1 VEIIDNILTKDAPLD
16 YQEVMNELR
25 GYEAPRDRLS
35 RLVQQGQ
42 VVRVKQGL
50 YLSPGAKVDPLVLS
64 ALVYGPSY
72 VSLETAMAIHG
83 MIPERTEEIT
93 AITSKRAKLFA
104 TPVGRFRYHPVN
116 ERVFPCGFQ
125 IVEADGG
132 SYLLAEPEKA
142 LCDRVARVRGLSAQR
157 DVEPLLAEDLRIDM
171 DTLATLRLPLMKEI
185 TERYRRK
192 NVTAFYRWLNRWR
205 EKRGRPS

>member
-1 VEIIDNILTKDAPLD
+1 VEIIDNILTKDTPLD

-64 ALVYGPSY
+64 GLVYGPSY

-83 MIPERTEEIT
+83 MIPERAEEIT

-132 SYLLAEPEKA
+132 SYLLAEPERA

-192 NVTAFYRWLNRWR
+192 NVTALYLWLNRWR